1 MDGNLDILKNTNL
14 FNSSFLLNN
23 GSEVTKLKT
32 KMPNIQILYHNYFGK
47 GRTLWVRYDVI

>member
-47 GRTLWVRYDVI
+47 DRVL